1 MQDFYKKNI
10 EALIKV
16 DPVLGV
22 SLFAIQENTKFD
34 VYQGKDPLDINIIN
48 NETKSY
54 LYEKPLEELERTLEN
69 IQEHFIRFPVLF
81 FYGIGN
87 GLLTKALLQN
97 ESLKHLVIVEP
108 DIEMIYI
115 ALNFI
120 DIADEIASQRVIIKS
135 TSTFNFANAV
145 HIIYKGD
152 VKPYAKIY
160 DLHIHSPYYEQNYA
174 DSIME
179 VNTIFIRAYKHMVL
193 GHGNDA
199 IDSLI
204 GIEQHINNLPLM
216 LQNYKT
222 SDLLES
228 KNSDLAVVVSTG
240 PSLAK
245 QLPLLKEYADYV
257 TIICI
262 DASLPILQKEGI
274 KPDFVVSME
283 RVPLTSKFFEDLD
296 DELVKDTYF
305 VVSSLTHQK
314 TVNNLKNRKLIL
326 SMRPLSYMRYYDFKE
341 YGYLGSGMSAAN
353 MGYQLALRMKYN
365 KVVLIGQDLAY
376 SDDGKSHSK
385 GHIFTES
392 EVKHSNND
400 LEVIRYGGDGLIRTT
415 YIWDMFKNY
424 FERAID
430 EANEHNIKTYNST
443 EGGARI
449 VGSIEMPFKE
459 VLTSFVPKE
468 KKKSK
473 IFIEKV
479 QKEDY
484 LKLLKEAYKKTEN
497 MLEYGIE
504 VKKDVE
510 ELFLKVST
518 ICEEMDALE
527 QDQID
532 YDSLL
537 RLMDEIDVIKEKI
550 ETLEFSKMYIDTVQS
565 YIFHQEL
572 DLAKLVIQSSNTDEE
587 KKAKLVEWI
596 QKHRYWLFSL
606 AGGLEAQIT
615 AITRGRSELVIECRK
630 NNCLPEDKDKA

>member
-1 MQDFYKKNI
+1 MQDFYKKNL

-16 DPVLGV
+16 DPLLGV
-22 SLFAIQENTKFD
+22 SLFSIQENTKFD
-34 VYQGKDPLDINIIN
+34 VYQGKDPLDINIMN
-48 NETKSY
+48 NQTKNF
-54 LYEKPLEELERTLEN
+54 LYVKPLEELERTLEN
-69 IQEHFIRFPVLF
+69 IQEHYIRFPVLF

-97 ESLKHLVIVEP
+97 ESLKHLIIVEP

-120 DIADEIASQRVIIKS
+120 DIADDIASERVIIKS
-135 TSTFNFANAV
+135 ADTFNFANAV
-145 HIIYKGD
+145 KIIYKGD
-152 VKPYAKIY
+152 IKPYAKIY
-160 DLHIHSPYYEQNYA
+160 DMHIHSHYYEDNYSQNII
-174 DSIME
+174 D
-179 VNTIFIRAYKHMVL
+179 VNTTVIRAYKHMVL

-199 IDSLI
+199 TDSLI
-204 GIEQHINNLPLM
+204 GIEQHINNLPVM

-222 SDLLES
+222 SDLLAS

-257 TIICI
+257 TIVCI

-274 KPDFVVSME
+274 KPDLVVSME

-314 TVNNLKNRKLIL
+314 TVNNLKNRKLLL
-326 SMRPLSYMRYYDFKE
+326 SMRPLAYMRYYDYKDF
-341 YGYLGSGMSAAN
+341 GYLGAGMSAAN
-353 MGYQLALRMKYN
+353 MGYQLALLMRYD

-385 GHIFTES
+385 GHIFSES

-400 LEVIRYGGDGLIRTT
+400 LEVVRYGGEGFIRTT

-430 EANEHNIKTYNST
+430 EANEHGIKTYNST

-449 VGSIEMPFKE
+449 AGSIEMPFKD
-459 VLTSFVPKE
+459 VLTSFVTKE

-473 IFIEKV
+473 ISLEKV
-479 QKEDY
+479 DHESY
-484 LKLLKEAYKKTEN
+484 IELLKDAYQKTAD
-497 MLEYGIE
+497 MLEYGLE
-504 VKKDVE
+504 LKKDVE
-510 ELFLKVST
+510 ELFLKVSAECEHIDT
-518 ICEEMDALE
+518 IQKNE
-527 QDQID
+527 IN

-537 RLMDEIDVIKEKI
+537 KLMDEIDLIKERI
-550 ETLEFSKMYIDTVQS
+550 ESLEFSKMYIDTVQS

-587 KKAKLVEWI
+587 KKEKLVEWI
-596 QKHRYWLFSL
+596 QKHKYWLFSL

-615 AITRGRSELVIECRK
+615 AITRGRSAIVIECRN
-630 NNCLPEDKDKA
+630 NNCLPKD